1 MYSVATSFILN
12 DHQQMIVI
20 HIVRLPV
27 VSTFSFSL
35 TSTTFLIGT
44 FLIGRQILSD
54 FWSDYLMLT
63 HLDLLRCHENRC
75 KAIWEF
81 CLTSCKK
88 ETSSYN
94 IQID

>member
-1 MYSVATSFILN
+1 MYSVATSFILSH
-12 DHQQMIVI
+12 HQQMMVI

-35 TSTTFLIGT
+35 TITT

-54 FWSDYLMLT
+54 FWLDDLMLT
-63 HLDLLRCHENRC
+63 LLDLLRCHENRC

-81 CLTSCKK
+81 SLTNCKK
-88 ETSSYN
+88 ETSNCN